1 MCEFCKR
8 VECAAGCPERDTVT
22 EESAQIAL
30 AYCECCGRALYDGDE
45 CCLCADYVFCLDCIE
60 ENTVRLS
67 STGNGFIERK
77 R

>member
-1 MCEFCKR
+1 MCELCRR
-8 VECAAGCPERDTVT
+8 VECVPDCPNAKAGCEDGGKV
-22 EESAQIAL
+22 AL
-30 AYCECCGRALYDGDE
+30 AYCECCGKALYDGDE

-60 ENTVRLS
+60 ENTVRLC